1 MGKYTPLT
9 KFLKQLSEDS
19 ITLTFTQIERIIAP
33 DTLPYNARRKRNS
46 GLYNLRWWDN
56 SPGALESDARL
67 DAGFQIVMVDFES
80 ERVRFLRIR
89 GV

>member
-9 KFLKQLSEDS
+9 KFLKQLPEDS
-19 ITLTFTQIERIIAP
+19 ITLTFAQIERIITP

-46 GLYNLRWWDN
+46 NLFNLRWWDN

-67 DAGFQIVMVDFES
+67 DAGFQTVMVDFEN
-80 ERVRFLRIR
+80 EKVKLRRIK